1 MNFLQKCEI
10 VCVAAATI
18 FGTQFV
24 LAQNVGASPEL
35 QNAVVQTLQ
44 AQRNAALD
52 QAAGLAAQLQVTTKE
67 LSDLKAADA
76 KAKAD
81 SEKKPEPQK

>member
-1 MNFLQKCEI
+1 MRAYLRMLGLTGIGALI
-10 VCVAAATI
+10 V
-18 FGTQFV
+18 FGAQ
-24 LAQNVGASPEL
+24 AQNVGASPEL
-35 QNAVVQTLQ
+35 QNAIVQTLQ